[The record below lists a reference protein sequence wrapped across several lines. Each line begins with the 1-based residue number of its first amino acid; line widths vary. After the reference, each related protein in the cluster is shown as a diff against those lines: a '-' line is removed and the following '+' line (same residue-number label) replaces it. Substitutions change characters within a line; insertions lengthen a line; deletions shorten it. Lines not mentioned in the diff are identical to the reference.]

1 MKPLRPRSSAFTLV
15 ELLVVIGIIAILI
28 AILLP
33 SLSRARENAAR
44 VKCLSNVRQLSM
56 AFVMYCGENDGWFP
70 FPAVFGGP
78 GGTALGYGDQAAPTG
93 MSPDW
98 IGWPEDWIVWRHKKP
113 TDPIAGA
120 IAHYLGDPG
129 NGKVMMCPS
138 DDGQF
143 RPLVSA
149 SDGGA
154 YPYSYVMNS
163 YMSPGTNSNPH
174 VPATVTT
181 PKNNLRYPKD
191 AAFKLSQVAKPSDK
205 VLVYEEDERAMEDGR
220 GQLQSPAIGAVA
232 VNIVGMVA
240 IRHDHTRLSPDTP
253 PSAVGQQRI
262 EDQVNANCKGN
273 VGFCDGHA
281 DYVTRVYASTA
292 AHYDAQYGNGNSSAE
307 QAGQ

>member
-1 MKPLRPRSSAFTLV
+1 
-15 ELLVVIGIIAILI
+15 
-28 AILLP
+28 
-33 SLSRARENAAR
+33 
-44 VKCLSNVRQLSM
+44 
-56 AFVMYCGENDGWFP
+56 
-70 FPAVFGGP
+70 
-78 GGTALGYGDQAAPTG
+78 

-98 IGWPEDWIVWRHKKP
+98 IGWPEDWIVWRRK
-113 TDPIAGA
+113 TVNDPLAGA

-138 DDGQF
+138 DDGQY

-149 SDGGA
+149 SDGGP

-174 VPATVTT
+174 VPQTVAQ
-181 PKNNLRYPKD
+181 PKNNLRYAKD
-191 AAFKLSQVAKPSDK
+191 AAWKLNQVAKPADK
-205 VLVYEEDERAMEDGR
+205 VLVYEEDERAMIDGR
-220 GQLQSPAIGAVA
+220 GQLQSPAIGNNAN
-232 VNIVGMVA
+232 NIVGMLS

-253 PSAVGQQRI
+253 PSSIGQQRI
-262 EDQVNANCKGN
+262 EDQVNANCRGN

-292 AHYDAQYGNGNSSAE
+292 AHYDAQYGNGSSQAE